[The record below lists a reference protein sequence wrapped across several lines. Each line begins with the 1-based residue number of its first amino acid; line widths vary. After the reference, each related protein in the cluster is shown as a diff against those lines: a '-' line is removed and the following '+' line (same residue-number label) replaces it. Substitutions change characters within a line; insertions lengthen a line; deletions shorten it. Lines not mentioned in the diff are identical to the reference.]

1 MVRVLVVA
9 VVVVL
14 GCSREATTTDV
25 VVPAPAPAP
34 EVAAVAPAAA
44 VTIELTHDVICPWCR
59 IGHARL
65 NKALAAYG
73 KPVTIVYRPFL
84 LDPDMPPEGADMRE
98 RLAAK
103 YGAERIAGMFTRV
116 TQIGAQDG
124 LVFAFD
130 KITRSP
136 NSVAAHV
143 LLEAAPSDKKAALL
157 DALHHAYF
165 ERGEDLG
172 NAAVLEACWVAA
184 GLPADGAKAA
194 LADASLAAKVRS
206 DATAASQSGIRG
218 VPNFKIGATTLNG
231 AQPVEAIVE
240 ALRKAEPARP

>member
-1 MVRVLVVA
+1 M
-9 VVVVL
+9 
-14 GCSREATTTDV
+14 
-25 VVPAPAPAP
+25 PAPAP
-34 EVAAVAPAAA
+34 A
-44 VTIELTHDVICPWCR
+44 VTIELTHDVVCPWCR

-65 NKALAAYG
+65 NKALTAYG

-103 YGAERIAGMFTRV
+103 YGADRIAGMFTRV

-124 LVFAFD
+124 IVFAFD
-130 KITRSP
+130 KITRTP
-136 NSVAAHV
+136 NSVASHV
-143 LLEAAPSDKKAALL
+143 LVEAAPADKQAALL

-172 NAAVLEACWVAA
+172 APAVLEACWVAA

-206 DATAASQSGIRG
+206 DAKAASQSGIRG

-240 ALRKAEPARP
+240 ALRKAAPTNP